1 MDYKRACTVLGII
14 ILLSIS
20 IVLINNTKEKIVHE
34 KQIDS
39 KLSEVITDEDKR
51 TVNYRKLVKDI
62 KAIEDNKKI
71 KYAKKSENKSDV
83 GVVAY
88 GNSYQGDGYT
98 IVINNGVDEATI
110 YEFFVNQKNVY
121 SAEIGCFNVEDT
133 KVKEQKHTRNVI
145 VWIIIG
151 IMIIGECVLFVKY
164 RAINKAPKDVE
175 DEKMVWYNQC
185 VQKRKG
191 GTYKWGFL
199 EDTNL
204 LY

>member
-20 IVLINNTKEKIVHE
+20 MVLINNTKEKIVHE

-39 KLSEVITDEDKR
+39 KLSETITDEEKR

-71 KYAKKSENKSDV
+71 KYAKKSENKSDF

-88 GNSYQGDGYT
+88 GNSYQGDGYS
-98 IVINNGVDEATI
+98 IVVNNNATDVAI
-110 YEFFVNQKNVY
+110 YEFFVNQRNVY
-121 SAEIGCFNVEDT
+121 SVEVGCSNVEDI
-133 KVKEQKHTRNVI
+133 KVRNQKNTRNVI

-151 IMIIGECVLFVKY
+151 VMIIAEFVMVVKY
-164 RAINKAPKDVE
+164 RAINKAPKEVE
-175 DEKMVWYNQC
+175 DEKMV
-185 VQKRKG
+185 
-191 GTYKWGFL
+191 
-199 EDTNL
+199 
-204 LY
+204 